1 MRAALYW
8 ARHLKERGVRRIFGH
23 PGTES
28 IELLEAA
35 REAGLEFVLTHHEAT
50 AAFAAAMT
58 GRLTGVPGVCVTTAG
73 PGATN
78 VASGVAQAYMDR
90 MPLLVVT
97 GDHPHGPGQ
106 PRHQRLPPD
115 LYSSISRGT
124 IRLTAANVATEL
136 PQAFDR
142 ALQHPQGPVYMTFP
156 SGEMIKD
163 AAGTPEPRGAS
174 AARRVPDLGGAER
187 MIAGARRPMM
197 IAGLGLTN
205 VCGEDAFMRAV
216 TSLGTP
222 VADTPQSRG
231 CIPSDHELYVG
242 TFATHR
248 DAAVTDLANAS
259 DLVIAVG
266 LDSVEF
272 LKPWQLKPPVL
283 ALAEA
288 EAGNDPAIPATTAID
303 GPLPAMLER
312 LARVRPAGAWPRD
325 EVAAYRTRFLGSLM
339 PPNSDEGRGRMWPQT
354 VVATLREILP
364 DDGVVSVDVGS
375 HKLLMVLQWPVR
387 RPRTFLS
394 SSGLSS
400 MGTGVP
406 FALAAK
412 LAQPE
417 HPVVA
422 VIGDGGFL
430 MYAGEMATL
439 ARLGVPVVI
448 VVMADAALYSIKI
461 KQVRRSYAP
470 TGTEIVPEVGI
481 ADVARSFGLQAE
493 RVSSAAALAGA
504 LRRALGA
511 DRPTVVEALID
522 PAGYEHSQ

>member
-1 MRAALYW
+1 
-8 ARHLKERGVRRIFGH
+8 
-23 PGTES
+23 
-28 IELLEAA
+28 
-35 REAGLEFVLTHHEAT
+35 
-50 AAFAAAMT
+50 
-58 GRLTGVPGVCVTTAG
+58 
-73 PGATN
+73 
-78 VASGVAQAYMDR
+78 
-90 MPLLVVT
+90 
-97 GDHPHGPGQ
+97 
-106 PRHQRLPPD
+106 
-115 LYSSISRGT
+115 
-124 IRLTAANVATEL
+124 
-136 PQAFDR
+136 
-142 ALQHPQGPVYMTFP
+142 
-156 SGEMIKD
+156 
-163 AAGTPEPRGAS
+163 
-174 AARRVPDLGGAER
+174 
-187 MIAGARRPMM
+187 
-197 IAGLGLTN
+197 
-205 VCGEDAFMRAV
+205 
-216 TSLGTP
+216 
-222 VADTPQSRG
+222 
-231 CIPSDHELYVG
+231 
-242 TFATHR
+242 
-248 DAAVTDLANAS
+248 
-259 DLVIAVG
+259 
-266 LDSVEF
+266 
-272 LKPWQLKPPVL
+272 
-283 ALAEA
+283 
-288 EAGNDPAIPATTAID
+288 
-303 GPLPAMLER
+303 MLER

-325 EVAAYRTRFLGSLM
+325 EVAAYRTRFLGSLI